1 MTNPVNKSFFHNI
14 LYTLF
19 LITISVVII
28 SCNFI
33 NPPELIDI
41 ENVEINDLNK
51 DTLQLNLILKIHN
64 NNSIRVKAKKITFD
78 LKVNDIYIANGIV
91 IDDVNI
97 KSNDTSEIEVIIYI
111 EKKCISDLIE
121 IQDSLQLNIIGSAK
135 IPLLNYRLRFN
146 EKLTISISEYMNQL
160 TDNVIKKED
169 IKLEELKIKSVNIS
183 NTVVKSKINFTN
195 SSGLSYTISK
205 LNILFFND
213 KNLENQLGAS
223 IPQEDIMI
231 YNDTSTIIKTIIK
244 LDNMKMGLSLL
255 NNSLN
260 KNNIMYMKISTHIK
274 YHNINFPIILIEKIT
289 YNPLTL
295 KIDF

>member
-1 MTNPVNKSFFHNI
+1 MINPVNKSFLHNI

-33 NPPELIDI
+33 SPPELIDI

-64 NNSIRVKAKKITFD
+64 NNSIRVKAKNITFD
-78 LKVNDIYIANGIV
+78 LKVNAIYIANGIV

-97 KSNDTSEIEVIIYI
+97 KSNDTSEIELIIYI
-111 EKKCISDLIE
+111 EKKCISDLVD

-183 NTVVKSKINFTN
+183 NTVVNSRINFTN

-231 YNDTSTIIKTIIK
+231 YNDTSTIIKTIIN

-274 YHNINFPIILIEKIT
+274 YYNINFPIILIKKIT